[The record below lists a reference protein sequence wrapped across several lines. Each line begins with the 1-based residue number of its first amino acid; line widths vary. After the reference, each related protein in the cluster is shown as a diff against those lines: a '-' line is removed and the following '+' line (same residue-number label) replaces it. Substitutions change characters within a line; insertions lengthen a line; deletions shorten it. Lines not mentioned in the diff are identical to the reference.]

1 MMSQVY
7 TIQEQEDNIQT
18 KIKNMY
24 QIKNIIE
31 LESLDFSN
39 LDQEKSTV
47 RKSLDGQKFII
58 SGDDLIGYTNSEIL
72 VIVNGSEWSSIF
84 KL

>member
-1 MMSQVY
+1 
-7 TIQEQEDNIQT
+7 
-18 KIKNMY
+18 MY

>member
-1 MMSQVY
+1 MSQVY